1 MQGELLAD
9 LRRVRGKQAILFRL
23 AEAALDYPDD
33 TVRDALYPVVSEATL
48 AELVKEGK
56 ANENAFRARV
66 RTVLRSSYSTHYR
79 RMLPRLLAALEFR
92 SNNVAHRPIIDALG
106 LLARYAQR
114 SGRIRCY
121 GSGEVVPLVG
131 VVPAEWREAVVDG
144 TGRVERV
151 PYELCVLRALREA
164 IRRREV
170 WVVGASRWRDPDAD
184 LPQDFEA
191 DRERHYAALRQ
202 PLDPVAFVA
211 DLRRRMGEALDA
223 FDQAMAQGQ
232 TGGVSIG
239 ARRGEPWIGVPKL
252 EAQPEPTGLD
262 RLKGEVIR
270 RWGSLDL
277 LGMLAE
283 ADHLVGL
290 TGEFPPSPPASPSPP
305 GRSGAACSWFS
316 SPWAPTPASPG

>member
-1 MQGELLAD
+1 LLAALCHRRVTEITDSLVDLLVGLVHKIDTRAERRVQGELLAD

-23 AEAALDYPDD
+23 AEAALDHPDD

-56 ANENAFRARV
+56 ADENAFRARV

-106 LLARYAQR
+106 LLGRYAQR
-114 SGRIRCY
+114 SGTIRFY

-144 TGRVERV
+144 TGRVERI

-184 LPQDFEA
+184 LLQEFEA
-191 DRERHYAALRQ
+191 IGNATTPRSDSLSTPSLRGRTAPTYVERPRRLRPGHSPRTDR
-202 PLDPVAFVA
+202 
-211 DLRRRMGEALDA
+211 
-223 FDQAMAQGQ
+223 
-232 TGGVSIG
+232 
-239 ARRGEPWIGVPKL
+239 
-252 EAQPEPTGLD
+252 
-262 RLKGEVIR
+262 
-270 RWGSLDL
+270 
-277 LGMLAE
+277 
-283 ADHLVGL
+283 
-290 TGEFPPSPPASPSPP
+290 SPRAGP
-305 GRSGAACSWFS
+305 GREDDLPG
-316 SPWAPTPASPG
+316 PLPA